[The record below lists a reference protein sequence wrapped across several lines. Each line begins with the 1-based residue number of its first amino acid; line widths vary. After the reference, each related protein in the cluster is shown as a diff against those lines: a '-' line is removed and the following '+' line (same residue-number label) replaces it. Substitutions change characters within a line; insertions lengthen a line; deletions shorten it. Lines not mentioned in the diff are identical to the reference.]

1 MRLAREGRVVARRGQ
16 EQYLAGL
23 AAALRSRS
31 SAAEGTARLQAAEQT
46 VRGLESLRDAARK
59 ADEARAAAERSRT
72 ELSAAT
78 AACEAAAARS
88 VRFAASQ
95 TQVPEQNSGPAEID
109 PTADESA
116 LLDEVDSA
124 RQAWDSRP
132 TPPPLDGPCTR
143 QLRRELAAL
152 PDGVDPAVRALAQQ
166 HREALDAAVT
176 RPGPRPSPRP
186 SPAPP
191 DELRRIA
198 DVLVAP
204 APARLDTP
212 AGDEPELAELTSVVE
227 AAKTRQRDTAAAA
240 EAAEQEAAAAGERYE
255 RMRAAA
261 PIAGGRRPGKTAGRL
276 KALALTILGVGV
288 GLAALYFGLLAALV
302 FSAIV
307 ILPVVVSLLAAVV
320 VAVRAMR
327 RATGRQTGKPLV
339 EDLVGAIV
347 VVREKKAA
355 AARAREEA
363 DAAERHLAECQTR
376 QDAVLRG
383 ERPDPAREQAL
394 DWCTRHG
401 LRADPAALRAL
412 ADRTHQQSAWH
423 DAERSRLAAA
433 VARTGDELRAA
444 LRERGILDEGSPLEQ
459 FARYETQAGGTSA
472 RRAELERALAARV
485 AAEET
490 AAEVV
495 VARREAVARLR
506 SAAGAAG
513 FDPTGEPEALVA
525 ALDGWRAARPARGAV
540 ALAERPRAV
549 AHLPA
554 DVTVGP
560 GQPRH
565 AAAGPADSEP
575 EPTRELA
582 ALLDGGSTAD
592 LRGQEEALRAERDE
606 RLTQAWAADLA
617 ACEARQRRDE
627 LADAAGVDP
636 VRAGDRSFVTA
647 LLEVA
652 QAEVRRARG
661 ALEERPVAAPLPA
674 DGPGVARAD
683 EEVESAEA
691 ELRRI
696 EQLRRT
702 TALTRRFLARAQE
715 QAHRDIAP
723 VLAATLRSW
732 LPGVTRGRYV
742 DATVDPETL
751 AIQVYGSGGRWRPL
765 DRLSAGT
772 TDQVYLL
779 LRVALAQH
787 LATTGETCPLL
798 LDGVTAQSDDERT
811 QEILDLLLRL
821 AAERQVVLFT
831 QEESVLRWAREHLGR
846 RPPPRPRA
854 HPPHRG
860 LTPRSSAR
868 VGTDWP
874 ANVAVG
880 PAGRSGPE
888 RHIRGPIRTDSR
900 EHPAGAPGPVQVES
914 IQRGAAG
921 RGSTRPPAALGSGSS
936 IGART
941 RCRSGSGTGLSASSR
956 YSRCPSASRSVTY
969 PAACSCSSSRSTSR
983 SQRLGTTL

>member
-1 MRLAREGRVVARRGQ
+1 MRIESITAHAFGPLAGETLQLAPGLTVVSGVNESAKSSWHAALYAALCGRGRGDAAPTPEDRRLLERYKPWDGAPWLVSAVVVLDDGRRLEICQDLDGGSGGTVVELGDPQLGDPQLGDLRLATRTDVTSEILTAGAPDASRWLGLDRSAFGAVALVNQAEHRAVRDAAHGLQHYLLRAAESARSGGTAGPALAALDRFQQERLGREAGNPLLLAQERVRLAREGRVVARRGQ

-59 ADEARAAAERSRT
+59 ADEARAAAERSRA

-166 HREALDAAVT
+166 HREALDATVT

-204 APARLDTP
+204 APARLATP
-212 AGDEPELAELTSVVE
+212 AGDEPELAELTSMVE
-227 AAKTRQRDTAAAA
+227 AATTRQRETAARA

-355 AARAREEA
+355 AARAREA
-363 DAAERHLAECQTR
+363 GRRGRAAPRRVPGRGRTPCCAASGPTR
-376 QDAVLRG
+376 LGSRRSTV
-383 ERPDPAREQAL
+383 
-394 DWCTRHG
+394 CTRHG

-540 ALAERPRAV
+540 ALAERPRPWPTCPPTSPSA
-549 AHLPA
+549 
-554 DVTVGP
+554 
-560 GQPRH
+560 R
-565 AAAGPADSEP
+565 AAS
-575 EPTRELA
+575 
-582 ALLDGGSTAD
+582 
-592 LRGQEEALRAERDE
+592 RA
-606 RLTQAWAADLA
+606 T
-617 ACEARQRRDE
+617 QRRDRPT
-627 LADAAGVDP
+627 AIPDRRASRPRCSTAARP
-636 VRAGDRSFVTA
+636 PTCA
-647 LLEVA
+647 
-652 QAEVRRARG
+652 VRR
-661 ALEERPVAAPLPA
+661 
-674 DGPGVARAD
+674 
-683 EEVESAEA
+683 
-691 ELRRI
+691 RRC
-696 EQLRRT
+696 
-702 TALTRRFLARAQE
+702 
-715 QAHRDIAP
+715 
-723 VLAATLRSW
+723 
-732 LPGVTRGRYV
+732 G
-742 DATVDPETL
+742 
-751 AIQVYGSGGRWRPL
+751 
-765 DRLSAGT
+765 
-772 TDQVYLL
+772 
-779 LRVALAQH
+779 
-787 LATTGETCPLL
+787 
-798 LDGVTAQSDDERT
+798 
-811 QEILDLLLRL
+811 
-821 AAERQVVLFT
+821 
-831 QEESVLRWAREHLGR
+831 
-846 RPPPRPRA
+846 
-854 HPPHRG
+854 
-860 LTPRSSAR
+860 
-868 VGTDWP
+868 
-874 ANVAVG
+874 
-880 PAGRSGPE
+880 
-888 RHIRGPIRTDSR
+888 
-900 EHPAGAPGPVQVES
+900 
-914 IQRGAAG
+914 
-921 RGSTRPPAALGSGSS
+921 
-936 IGART
+936 
-941 RCRSGSGTGLSASSR
+941 
-956 YSRCPSASRSVTY
+956 PSATSV
-969 PAACSCSSSRSTSR
+969 
-983 SQRLGTTL
+983 